1 MEVAPC
7 SIPLRP
13 GNRSMI
19 VSTRPS
25 ASRIPT
31 REALAPSLIGGAR
44 VDICIVGGG
53 LAGMIAAYLLAREKR
68 AVMLVDEGP
77 LGGAPGGGEV
87 AQLASMVE
95 QPYCELERIH
105 GPAAARIAA
114 QGHAAAIDALEAI
127 VHRERIACEFER
139 LDGYRFPGRGDT
151 HAEAEREV
159 QAARRAGVHDV
170 EVVAAAPIEGADS
183 GACVRYSAQAQFHP
197 LKFLLGLA
205 RAITR
210 EGGRVHCGVRT
221 RSVVPGKPASVVTT
235 AGHRIE
241 AQALVTSG
249 VEPAARAANV
259 IGMRVPR
266 GSVTRALY
274 WDTGRSARLRSGNS
288 SGELLLV
295 AGEDEPE
302 VLAGWARGHFPRA
315 GEVVQRFSAELPGT
329 SDLFAISGA
338 ECDSESTYVS
348 TASWGSPMTRS
359 VIAGMV
365 IRDFLLGERAAWTDS
380 DSPSRCYA

>member
-1 MEVAPC
+1 
-7 SIPLRP
+7 
-13 GNRSMI
+13 MI

-25 ASRIPT
+25 AARIPA
-31 REALAPSLIGGAR
+31 RETLAPSLIGGAR

-68 AVMLVDEGP
+68 SVMLVDEGP

-139 LDGYRFPGRGDT
+139 LDGYRFPASGQTR
-151 HAEAEREV
+151 AEAQREAD
-159 QAARRAGVHDV
+159 AARRAGVHDA
-170 EVVAAAPIEGADS
+170 EVVSSAPIEGAES
-183 GACVRYSAQAQFHP
+183 GACVRYPAQAQFHP

-221 RSVVPGKPASVVTT
+221 RSVAPGKPATITTT

-241 AQALVTSG
+241 AQALVTPG
-249 VEPAARAANV
+249 GEPAARAAHV

-274 WDTGRSARLRSGNS
+274 WDASGGLRSARLRSGNS

-295 AGEDEPE
+295 AGEDDPE
-302 VLAGWARGHFPRA
+302 VLASWARGHFPRA
-315 GEVVQRFSAELPGT
+315 GEVVQRFSAELPVT
-329 SDLFAISGA
+329 SDLFAVSGA

-359 VIAGMV
+359 VIAAMV
-365 IRDFLLGERAAWTDS
+365 IRDFLLGERAAWAED
-380 DSPSRCYA
+380 DSPTRCYA